1 MRVGMDIE
9 QRYDLITRN
18 TLEVVDEESLRKL
31 LAEKERPR
39 LYIGFEPSGLC
50 HFGWMLVANKIR
62 DYIEAGL
69 EVIIFFAD
77 WHAQING
84 KLGGSLE
91 TIQLCAEYMKDSFE
105 SLGIPRDKVTFVMAS
120 EILDNDYWATVIRI
134 GSETSIARVKRA
146 MTIMGRKA
154 DNDEVKTSMMLYPL
168 MQPADIFKMDIDIGY
183 GGLDQRRAH
192 MLARDVAKKCGWK
205 APVAIHTPLVPGLK
219 AMNRMDP
226 AASKM
231 SKSKP
236 DSGILIHDR
245 PEDIEKKL
253 HGAFCPM
260 PGEYDN
266 SVIKVD
272 KTEEGGEATTGNPVL
287 EIARLLLFSGGSK
300 LKIERPEK
308 YGGSFE
314 VASYEELEK
323 AYQNGLHP
331 NDLKHAVAKGIADSL
346 AGSREYFERN
356 PDNYRKFCE
365 AIGREI

>member
-9 QRYDLITRN
+9 ERFNLITRN
-18 TLEVVDEESLRKL
+18 TLEVVDEESLKKL
-31 LAEKERPR
+31 LAEKEHPR

-105 SLGIPRDKVTFVMAS
+105 SLGIPRDKVNFVMAS
-120 EILDNDYWATVIRI
+120 EILDNDYWATVIKI

-236 DSGILIHDR
+236 DSGILIHDK

-253 HGAFCPM
+253 RGAFCPM

-287 EIARLLLFSGGSK
+287 EIARLLLFSNGAK
-300 LKIERPEK
+300 LRIERPEK

-331 NDLKHAVAKGIADSL
+331 NDLKHAVAKGISDSL

-356 PDNYRKFCE
+356 PGNYRKFCE

>member
-1 MRVGMDIE
+1 MGVRMDIE
-9 QRYDLITRN
+9 QRYELITRN
-18 TLEVVDEESLRKL
+18 TLEVVDEESLRAL
-31 LAEKERPR
+31 LAEKEHPR

-50 HFGWMLVANKIR
+50 HFGWMLVANKIK

-91 TIQLCAEYMKDSFE
+91 TIQLCAEYMKDSFA
-105 SLGIPRDKVTFVMAS
+105 SLGIPKDKVKYVLAS
-120 EILDNDYWATVIRI
+120 EILDLDYWATVIKI
-134 GSETSIARVKRA
+134 GSETSVARVKRA

-154 DNDEVKTSMMLYPL
+154 ENDEIRTSMMLYPL

-226 AASKM
+226 MESKM

-236 DSGILIHDR
+236 DSGILIHDS
-245 PEDIEKKL
+245 PESIRKKL
-253 HGAFCPM
+253 EKAFCPM
-260 PGEYDN
+260 PGDYDN
-266 SVIKVD
+266 TVIKVD
-272 KTEEGGEATTGNPVL
+272 KTDSGESAKTGNPVL
-287 EIARLLLFSGGSK
+287 EIARLLLFNNGSK
-300 LKIERPEK
+300 LLIERPEK
-308 YGGSFE
+308 YGGNME
-314 VASYEELEK
+314 VSSYEELE
-323 AYQNGLHP
+323 AAFQNGLHP
-331 NDLKHAVAKGIADSL
+331 MDLKHAVAKGIADCL
-346 AGSREYFERN
+346 AESRAYFEQH
-356 PDNYRKFCE
+356 PENYEKFVA
-365 AIGREI
+365 AIHKD